1 MIRLCLMHTCSR
13 DVTIMK
19 LAQPSGGAQEPFSQ
33 SPVFE
38 LDKGSCL
45 VLMGVNRLGFSSAKL
60 TLDTCTSLSKAM
72 GGTKANTILC

>member
-1 MIRLCLMHTCSR
+1 MLFFMHTCRS

-45 VLMGVNRLGFSSAKL
+45 MLKGVNRLGSISAKL
-60 TLDTCTSLSKAM
+60 TLDTYTSLSKAM
-72 GGTKANTILC
+72 GGIKASITFC

>member
-1 MIRLCLMHTCSR
+1 
-13 DVTIMK
+13 MK

-45 VLMGVNRLGFSSAKL
+45 MLKGVNRLGSLSAKL

-72 GGTKANTILC
+72 GGIKASIILC